1 MDKTVLLTV
10 GFLNVLAFVLFGID
24 KHRAI
29 NGKWRIQESTLIAVS
44 VLGGCFGAY
53 LGMRVFHHKT
63 RKPLFRYGIP
73 VILLLWI
80 GIWYLYCRTAQII

>member
-63 RKPLFRYGIP
+63 RKWKFRILVPLLALIDA
-73 VILLLWI
+73 VVVAVLLWI
-80 GIWYLYCRTAQII
+80 AG